1 MTELHKA
8 DPRDAGRT
16 VLVVED
22 NPQAAKLL
30 SLHLSRAGY
39 RVAVAGGGA
48 EALRLA
54 LEQRPVAITLDL
66 MLPDQDGWEVLE
78 RLKASP
84 QTRDIPVVII
94 SVLDRQPLGF
104 RLGAAEFLVK
114 PIDRAALLHAL
125 RCALARESFPP
136 RRILLVH
143 TNPAELRALSLSM
156 AEHNYDVIE
165 ALGSE
170 DAACLARRL
179 HPDVVVVD
187 LLTGGIDTA
196 ALVSALKADA
206 DTARIPVI
214 ALTVRMPPGQSD
226 EGSVHFI
233 LIRDHDIERPLLGA
247 ITLLLS
253 ERPEE

>member
-1 MTELHKA
+1 MSEQRKV
-8 DPRDAGRT
+8 DMRDEGRT

-84 QTRDIPVVII
+84 LTRDIPVVII

-125 RCALARESFPP
+125 RCALARDAAPP

-143 TNPAELRALSLSM
+143 TNPAELRALALSM
-156 AEHNYDVIE
+156 MEHNYEVNE

-170 DAACLARRL
+170 EAACLARRL
-179 HPDVVVVD
+179 HPDLVVVD

-196 ALVSALKADA
+196 ALVSALKADVE
-206 DTARIPVI
+206 TARIPI
-214 ALTVRMPPGQSD
+214 LALTVRLPPGQSD
-226 EGSVHFI
+226 DDSVHFI
-233 LIRDHDIERPLLGA
+233 LIRDEDIEQPLLAA

-253 ERPEE
+253 EQPKE